1 MIQSRYVEIK
11 LIENRKGV
19 SIKFSKVGF
28 MFAVLTRPR
37 LKVLKRQI
45 NDTKAYFIAIH
56 KLMFGIGFN
65 FKN

>member
-1 MIQSRYVEIK
+1 MNRYVEVK
-11 LIENRKGV
+11 LIENRKGF
-19 SIKFSKVGF
+19 SINFSKVGF
-28 MFAVLTRPR
+28 MFAVLSRPR
-37 LKVLKRQI
+37 LKILKRQT